1 MENHMDPHLKLKIEV
16 NPASGSDGL
25 TPSTSEAREPP
36 PPQQAMPPPS
46 TDWNN
51 QFNSPEA
58 VSPKAN
64 GFKCVSPPFSQED
77 LGPFVENLLP
87 YVRASAYNW
96 IHLQAAKRK
105 HIKDFDRRM
114 DAVEENKKLA
124 EFQLEFQKEH
134 EDKKVK
140 WATRLLGKL
149 KKDIHADYKEAFV
162 SAIMGIDSDKCIPSV
177 PDQKGKMRRIDC
189 LRQADKVWRLDLVT
203 IILFKGI
210 PLESTDGERLERC
223 DSCTDPLCINPF
235 HMLIGVRSL
244 DIFMANYLK
253 NIDTKITVAYT
264 PAAATAAAA
273 ENKPSELNDRHVK
286 EETAEQSIA
295 APHAVLGTSSSHT
308 RVWESPIEQ
317 ELLLSYDPMKACHT
331 YFGGRNTLGQ
341 QSSSPSPYSY
351 LANKTAIDNN
361 YFDSLRSVLRLPP
374 PPPPGDCYYSGN
386 PDCQPIDISED
397 SNEGPPEKRI
407 RDTSSHTSP
416 NSSFCSTND
425 EVRRIVESGSRPKL
439 VLGQS
444 SSIWVPPGQFGR
456 QHQQQQGGP
465 GPSGQIR
472 EVEFRNPDGTRQTAF
487 RSTKAVRRMTVNAG
501 NHGDVGVVVVDERN
515 HAPVHEFS
523 TPAQTLANALNS
535 LCSTPTGGE
544 ALPGR
549 KRMHQGSDSPLD
561 FISNNPNLLKVPG
574 AGNSGSDV
582 SPPHA
587 AVSNLISRESSGYI
601 ASPTKFTTARG
612 DTTSF
617 SKIFQKIEERHSQQ
631 LNQPSTSS
639 LYNSQIQ
646 PPILSSKPVDSSIK
660 LIAPVAIKPPMMPM
674 SGVSSPIVT
683 PRLTPYQS
691 EETLLKALGLAGN
704 SNDGAFMAD
713 LAKFIDSNS
722 RSPLLGVSAVQAP
735 TTFPTFPVGLN
746 QPGTSGGRNS
756 AINIHNHFTGGMGLM
771 IAPSITLTVPQP
783 RIETPPIHQMPI
795 GIGDHSP
802 TSPESSNEGAANQA
816 PVSDTPKDPNAPKL
830 PTDFSQALLDQ
841 K

>member
-1 MENHMDPHLKLKIEV
+1 MENHMDQNLKIEV
-16 NPASGSDGL
+16 KSACGSDGL
-25 TPSTSEAREPP
+25 TPSTSEAREPPP

-96 IHLQAAKRK
+96 VHLQAAKRK

-114 DAVEENKKLA
+114 DAMEENKKLA
-124 EFQLEFQKEH
+124 EFQLEFQKDH
-134 EDKKVK
+134 DDNKVK

-177 PDQKGKMRRIDC
+177 PDHKGKMRRIDC

-223 DSCTDPLCINPF
+223 ESCTDPLCINPF
-235 HMLIGVRSL
+235 HLSIGVRSL

-253 NIDTKITVAYT
+253 NVDTKITVAYT
-264 PAAATAAAA
+264 PAVESKTM
-273 ENKPSELNDRHVK
+273 ELNSRHIK
-286 EETAEQSIA
+286 EEAAEQSIA

-308 RVWESPIEQ
+308 RVWESPIQQ
-317 ELLLSYDPMKACHT
+317 EVILSYDPMKACHT

-341 QSSSPSPYSY
+341 QSSSPSSYAY

-361 YFDSLRSVLRLPP
+361 YFDSMRSVLRLPP
-374 PPPPGDCYYSGN
+374 PPPPGDCYYSSN
-386 PDCQPIDISED
+386 PDCQPMEVSED

-425 EVRRIVESGSRPKL
+425 EVRRIVESGSGPKL

-444 SSIWVPPGQFGR
+444 SSIWVPPGQLGR

-465 GPSGQIR
+465 GPSRQIR
-472 EVEFRNPDGTRQTAF
+472 DVDFRNPDVVRQTAF
-487 RSTKAVRRMTVNAG
+487 RATKPVRRMTVNAG

-515 HAPVHEFS
+515 HAPVH
-523 TPAQTLANALNS
+523 AQTLTNALNS
-535 LCSTPTGGE
+535 ICSTPTGGE
-544 ALPGR
+544 PLPGR
-549 KRMHQGSDSPLD
+549 KRAHQGTDSPLD
-561 FISNNPNLLKVPG
+561 FISNNQHLLKG

-587 AVSNLISRESSGYI
+587 AVSNLLSRESSGYI

-617 SKIFQKIEERHSQQ
+617 SKIFQKIEEKHSQQ
-631 LNQPSTSS
+631 SNQPSTSN
-639 LYNSQIQ
+639 LYNSQTQ

-660 LIAPVAIKPPMMPM
+660 LIAPVAIKPTMMPM
-674 SGVSSPIVT
+674 SGVSSPIIT
-683 PRLTPYQS
+683 PRVTPYQN
-691 EETLLKALGLAGN
+691 EDTLLKALGFSGN
-704 SNDGAFMAD
+704 SNDGSFMVD

-722 RSPLLGVSAVQAP
+722 RSPMLGVSAVQAP
-735 TTFPTFPVGLN
+735 TTFPAFPVGLN

-756 AINIHNHFTGGMGLM
+756 AISMHNHFTGGMGLM

-795 GIGDHSP
+795 GIGNHSP

-816 PVSDTPKDPNAPKL
+816 PVSDSPKDPNAPKL